1 MPSIRSRSDNG
12 LLFMDFRYLGK
23 RCREQTLLPDTPA
36 NRKKLEKVLSRIES
50 EIEAST
56 FKYEV
61 YFPKQQGVEAPAQSS
76 ACGSRTARAGRSTA
90 SPRCRRRGA
99 HSACSRPLS
108 TPGCKSA
115 ASNGGAATS
124 DRCSPP

>member
-50 EIEAST
+50 EICLL
-56 FKYEV
+56 Y
-61 YFPKQQGVEAPAQSS
+61 
-76 ACGSRTARAGRSTA
+76 
-90 SPRCRRRGA
+90 
-99 HSACSRPLS
+99 
-108 TPGCKSA
+108 
-115 ASNGGAATS
+115 TS
-124 DRCSPP
+124 DAADE